1 MSTVTCNSCKKS
13 YPDDLIPYRCACGG
27 IYDYSE
33 FPQYIPNNT
42 ISRKNGLSRYST
54 MLGLPSGCELITLGE
69 GNTPLLPLQMNG
81 IPAWL
86 KMESQNP
93 TGSYKDRG
101 TTTLVSFLK
110 SRDVD
115 FAVED
120 SSGNAGASFA
130 AYCAFAGIKA
140 RIFVPESASGPKR
153 TQIEMYGA
161 ELISVPGARSESAR
175 VVLEEADRGVVYASH
190 AWMPFGLTGIATIAY
205 EIVEQLG
212 QVPGSLI
219 APVGHGGLLYG
230 IMRGFENMS
239 KADFIPQEPYYIGVQ
254 ANACAPLARAFEH
267 RKVITDEFVP
277 EETVAEGV
285 KVISPARGSSILE
298 KMQMGKGEIVSI
310 DEETLLR
317 SWRQSAK
324 QGFYMEPTSALVWA
338 ALEQHIQNLKL
349 PIVAVISG
357 SGYKSVIPTKKE

>member
-1 MSTVTCNSCKKS
+1 
-13 YPDDLIPYRCACGG
+13 
-27 IYDYSE
+27 
-33 FPQYIPNNT
+33 
-42 ISRKNGLSRYST
+42 
-54 MLGLPSGCELITLGE
+54 MLGLPSGCELVTLGE
-69 GNTPLLPLQMNG
+69 GNTPLLPIQLKGQS
-81 IPAWL
+81 AWL
-86 KMESQNP
+86 KMECQNP

-110 SRDVD
+110 SKGVD

-130 AYCAFAGIKA
+130 AYCAIAGIKA

-161 ELISVPGARSESAR
+161 ELISVPGARSESASA
-175 VVLEEADRGVVYASH
+175 VLEEANRGAVYASH

-219 APVGHGGLLYG
+219 TPVGHGGLFYG
-230 IMRGFENMS
+230 IMRGFESMA
-239 KADFIPQEPYYIGVQ
+239 KAGFIPQEPYYIGVQ
-254 ANACAPLARAFEH
+254 AKACAPLARAYE
-267 RKVITDEFVP
+267 KKQVVTDGFVP

-285 KVISPARGSSILE
+285 KVVTPARGSSILE
-298 KMQMGKGEIVSI
+298 KLLMGKGVIVSI
-310 DEETLLR
+310 DEKTLLR

-324 QGFYMEPTSALVWA
+324 QGFYMEPTSALAWA
-338 ALEQHIQNLKL
+338 ALEQQIQNLKL
-349 PIVAVISG
+349 PIVAVITG

>member
-1 MSTVTCNSCKKS
+1 MSKISCISCKKS
-13 YPDDLIPYRCACGG
+13 YPDDHVPFRCTCGG
-27 IYDYSE
+27 TFDYSE
-33 FPQYIPNNT
+33 FPQYVPDNT

-54 MLGLPSGCELITLGE
+54 MLGLPSGCELVTLGE

-110 SRDVD
+110 SRGVV

-130 AYCAFAGIKA
+130 AYCAIAGIKA

-161 ELISVPGARSESAR
+161 ELVSVPGARSESAR
-175 VVLEEADRGVVYASH
+175 AVMEEANRGAVYASH

-230 IMRGFENMS
+230 MMRGFESMA
-239 KADFIPQEPYYIGVQ
+239 KAGCIPHEPYYIGVQ
-254 ANACAPLARAFEH
+254 SNACAPLAKAFEQ
-267 RKVITDEFVP
+267 KMKSTNELVP
-277 EETVAEGV
+277 GETVAEGV
-285 KVISPARGSSILE
+285 KVVSPARGTSILE
-298 KMQMGKGEIVSI
+298 KLVMGRGEIVSI

-317 SWRQSAK
+317 SWWQSAK
-324 QGFYMEPTSALVWA
+324 KGYYMEPTSALAWA
-338 ALEQHIQNLKL
+338 ALEQLKQNLKL
-349 PIVAVISG
+349 PIVAVITG
-357 SGYKSVIPTKKE
+357 SGYKSIIPTKKE